1 MAHYVKHFVTKAS
14 HLNPAWHVVD
24 AEGKTLGRLASEI
37 ATMLTGKDKPIYA
50 PYLNTG
56 DFVVV
61 TNAEKIRVS
70 GKKLQQKM
78 YYNHSGYHGGLRE
91 RTLAQVLEKTPERAL
106 KQAVKGMLPKNSM
119 GRNMLSRLKIY
130 AGPEHPHQA
139 QMNDGQAKE
148 S

>member
-1 MAHYVKHFVTKAS
+1 MANSVKPFVTKAS
-14 HLNPAWHVVD
+14 DLNPTWHVVD
-24 AEGKTLGRLASEI
+24 ATDKTLGRLATEI
-37 ATMLTGKDKPIYA
+37 ATRLTGKDKPIYA

-78 YYNHSGYHGGLRE
+78 YYHHSGYHGGLRE
-91 RTLAQVLEKTPERAL
+91 RTLQQMMDKTPDRVL
-106 KQAVKGMLPKNSM
+106 KQAVKGMLPKNAM
-119 GRNMLSRLKIY
+119 GRSMMSRLKVY
-130 AGPEHPHQA
+130 AGPEHPHEA
-139 QMNDGQAKE
+139 QIKGSQAKE

>member
-1 MAHYVKHFVTKAS
+1 
-14 HLNPAWHVVD
+14 
-24 AEGKTLGRLASEI
+24 
-37 ATMLTGKDKPIYA
+37 MLTGKDKPIYA

-106 KQAVKGMLPKNSM
+106 KQAVKGMLPKNAM